1 LERSVVVWPLIA
13 VTIILL
19 AAFENLPELPWEV
32 YGVSFLGLL
41 GFWVVGLW
49 ILRRS
54 RHASTQLRNEPK
66 AEAAKPD
73 VLAQESQSQSAIPAA
88 GLRHA
93 MLKHPLVSYFSIA
106 YAIKW
111 VVLVPYTLA
120 AWGIISG
127 DWTAAF
133 VLATFGPFLAGIVMT
148 YLTEGRVGL
157 SRLRN
162 RIGQWRV
169 GWHWLLFI
177 FAAIPAL
184 VMIGIVIQP
193 GAFVG
198 FLGVSPI
205 LLVSYPLTYVAVWF
219 GGGGL
224 NEEVGWR
231 GFALPHMQPRYG
243 PLLGTL
249 YLGVVHCFWHF
260 EEFLT
265 PAQGGGPGTG
275 WTPFLVNLP
284 IFLLLVLSFTVIMTW
299 VYNHTKGSLFAAIST
314 HTSVD
319 IPQAVLLPLFPA
331 VGATSMILGSTCGIG
346 VLALLVVI
354 FTRGR
359 LGYMPREDQ
368 PERVRS

>member
-1 LERSVVVWPLIA
+1 MAGRVALWPLIA
-13 VTIILL
+13 VTILLL
-19 AAFENLPELPWEV
+19 AALQYLPELSWEV
-32 YGVSFLGLL
+32 YGAAFLGLVAV
-41 GFWVVGLW
+41 WVFGLRV
-49 ILRRS
+49 LRRG
-54 RHASTQLRNEPK
+54 RRARTKYQGEPE
-66 AEAAKPD
+66 AGAAKPG
-73 VLAQESQSQSAIPAA
+73 VLSQEPPTHPAVPSA

-93 MLKHPLVSYFSIA
+93 MLKHPLFSYFSLA
-106 YAIKW
+106 YAVKY
-111 VVLVPYTLA
+111 VLLIPYTLA

-133 VLATFGPFLAGIVMT
+133 VLATFGPFVAGIVMT
-148 YLTEGRVGL
+148 YLTEGGSGL
-157 SRLRN
+157 SRLRS
-162 RIGQWRV
+162 RVGQWRV

-177 FAAIPAL
+177 FAGIPAL

-243 PLLGTL
+243 PLLTAF
-249 YLGVVHCFWHF
+249 YLGLVHCFWHF

-284 IFLLLVLSFTVIMTW
+284 LFLLLVLSFTVIITW

-314 HTSVD
+314 HASVD
-319 IPQAVLLPLFPA
+319 IPQAVFLPLFPA
-331 VGATSMILGSTCGIG
+331 VGATSLTLGSTLGIG
-346 VLALLVVI
+346 VLALLVLMI
-354 FTRGR
+354 TRGR
-359 LGYMPREDQ
+359 LGYKVAD
-368 PERVRS
+368 